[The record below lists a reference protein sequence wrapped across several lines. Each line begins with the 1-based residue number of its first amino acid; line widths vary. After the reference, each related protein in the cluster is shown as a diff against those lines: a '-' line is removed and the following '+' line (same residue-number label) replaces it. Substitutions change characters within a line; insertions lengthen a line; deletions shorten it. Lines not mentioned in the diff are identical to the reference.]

1 MPVDPVSFIEGQLKD
16 IAISMTP
23 IGDIRD
29 ILHEIAVELE
39 RLRTLTQI
47 ALEFSLR
54 FSQPQYPKMLTEDFI
69 RRVANVGK

>member
-39 RLRTLTQI
+39 RLRKLTQI
-47 ALEFSLR
+47 ALEFSMTHEI
-54 FSQPQYPKMLTEDFI
+54 PAEVFI
-69 RRVANVGK
+69 RRVFNVGK